1 MKLETSVL
9 FKKNL
14 AHKENIRQLTAGE
27 LKRVQ
32 EILFGILCA
41 VDEVCKKKIYHT
53 VSVGDLRWEPSD
65 IVILFRGMMIW
76 IFIY

>member
-41 VDEVCKKKIYHT
+41 VDEVCKKRYTIL
-53 VSVGDLRWEPSD
+53 SLWGICVGSRQTS
-65 IVILFRGMMIW
+65 
-76 IFIY
+76 